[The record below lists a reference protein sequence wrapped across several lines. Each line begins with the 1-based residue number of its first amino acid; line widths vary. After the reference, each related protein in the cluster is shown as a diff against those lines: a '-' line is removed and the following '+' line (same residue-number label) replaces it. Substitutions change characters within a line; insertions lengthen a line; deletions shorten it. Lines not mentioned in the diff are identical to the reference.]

1 MDFLSLL
8 FPKQCLECNLPA
20 QAGKFGKYIC
30 EDCFKKVTPTRCE
43 KYSYSVFRYEGVIRK
58 AIISLKY
65 KFAFDLVDEL
75 VSCVLRVLKT
85 NSKFLTLNSKLILVP
100 IPLHKHRENWRGF
113 NQSEIIG
120 KKLAKKMGWKF
131 IPDLL
136 IRTKNTAAQVGLKG
150 LARRSNLS
158 DVFHLNPNY
167 TLFSNLYSLVLFDD
181 VYTTG
186 STINEAKKVLLKAG
200 FKNIKSLTIAR

>member
-1 MDFLSLL
+1 MNLLDLL
-8 FPKQCLECNLPA
+8 FPKQCLECN
-20 QAGKFGKYIC
+20 KSGKYIC
-30 EDCFKKVTPTRCE
+30 DSCYCKVRPCNVVD
-43 KYSYSVFRYEGVIRK
+43 KQNYSVIRYEGVIRK

-85 NSKFLTLNSKLILVP
+85 NSKFLTFNSKLILVP
-100 IPLHKHRENWRGF
+100 IPLHRHRQNWRGF

-120 KKLAKKMGWKF
+120 KKLAEKMGWKF

-136 IRTKNTAAQVGLKG
+136 IRTKNTVPQVGLKG

-158 DVFHLNPNY
+158 DVFCLSPNY
-167 TLFSNLYSLVLFDD
+167 LSNNLFVYLSNILLFDD

-186 STINEAKKVLLKAG
+186 STINEARKVLQEAG
-200 FKNIKSLTIAR
+200 FKNIQSLTIAK